1 MPFARRL
8 VVLGVHDL
16 VPELDVASDLVLVDD
31 IFEMCL
37 DLVAGGVERAPVAL
51 RGKPGMVRADSGT
64 PVEVYTLSSN
74 EYWYYVEQ

>member
-37 DLVAGGVERAPVAL
+37 DLVAGGVE
-51 RGKPGMVRADSGT
+51 
-64 PVEVYTLSSN
+64 
-74 EYWYYVEQ
+74 